1 MSTFRQPN
9 VREMAKKVK
18 VREMAEADRTHLL
31 LRQPFI
37 GAMVMRMDIIP
48 VCDSRLTTAAT
59 DGSDIFLDCDFYLKL
74 KPDERIFLLA
84 HEVWH
89 CVLLHFNR
97 KFNRVHELWNI
108 AADLEIQFIL
118 AHEDMKNPCP
128 LPCKPGWEGYNA
140 EEIYDRLPKR
150 TTRSKAIDKHLDKD
164 SDDCIGDPRKQPGIS
179 GPKLEEPGEE
189 DGSGGDKPDDD
200 KDNGSRGEQAGK
212 DEAAAGTAPGKGS
225 RGEQAA
231 GEDGAEQGDAAAPAP
246 QAGKGK
252 GKEMPAAADQEQ
264 TAGGQ
269 DTVIDPD
276 YSPYFAPDISERV
289 RSRVVSVARQVERM
303 HGKLPLGAEKILED
317 LLDPQL
323 PWQELLAQFV
333 TACYGGKRRWLPPS
347 RRHVHQGLYLPSLRD
362 QKLKAVVAVD
372 TSGSTQN
379 DLPQFFG
386 ELNSLLASFGDYEL
400 TVIQCDA
407 KVQKVDTFSNNEPF
421 DPNRKWEPKGFGGT
435 DFRPVFKYI
444 DKHQELAEAP
454 VIFFTDGCG
463 AAPVNAPPNPVLWL
477 LCAGCT
483 PPVRWGTVVKLASR
497 G

>member
-1 MSTFRQPN
+1 MDAFRQPN
-9 VREMAKKVK
+9 AREMAKKAK
-18 VREMAEADRTHLL
+18 VGKMAESDRAHLL
-31 LRQPFI
+31 LRQPFV
-37 GAMVMRMDIIP
+37 GAMIMRMDIIP
-48 VCDSRLTTAAT
+48 VCDSRLKTAAT
-59 DGSDIFLDCDFYLKL
+59 DGSDIFLDCDFYLGL

-97 KFNRVHELWNI
+97 RFNRVHELWNI

-118 AHEDMKNPCP
+118 AREDMKNPYP

-140 EEIYDRLPKR
+140 EEIYERLPKR
-150 TTRSKAIDKHLDKD
+150 SPRGNALDKHLDKD
-164 SDDCIGDPRKQPGIS
+164 SDDCTGDPRKQPGS
-179 GPKLEEPGEE
+179 TSTMQGQNR
-189 DGSGGDKPDDD
+189 GD
-200 KDNGSRGEQAGK
+200 
-212 DEAAAGTAPGKGS
+212 DEAQAPKDAEG
-225 RGEQAA
+225 AA
-231 GEDGAEQGDAAAPAP
+231 GEEGAEQGGAAGNAPAQAP

-252 GKEMPAAADQEQ
+252 GKGKGVSTAAAQEPSDGAQ
-264 TAGGQ
+264 G
-269 DTVIDPD
+269 TVIDPD
-276 YSPYFAPDISERV
+276 YSPYFAPDISERI
-289 RSRVVSVARQVERM
+289 RGRVVSVARQVERM
-303 HGKLPLGAEKILED
+303 CGKLPLGVEKILED

-333 TACYGGKRRWLPPS
+333 TTCYGGKRRWLPPS
-347 RRHVHQGLYLPSLRD
+347 RRHVHQGLYLPSMRD

-372 TSGSTQN
+372 TSGSTQG

-386 ELNSLLASFGDYEL
+386 ELSSLLGSFGDYEL

-407 KVQKVDTFSNNEPF
+407 KIQKVEIFSSYEPF
-421 DPNRKWEPKGFGGT
+421 DPNRTWELRGFGGT

-463 AAPVNAPPNPVLWL
+463 PAPANAPPNPVLWL

-483 PPVRWGTVVKLASR
+483 PPATWGTVVKLASR